1 MRARPQPREMKHL
14 SEGIMEVAEGLA
26 PGDAKYNESDQ
37 AHQRPKPMASS
48 ADDALIG
55 SVILASLSSG
65 CSAMAPP
72 LLQLNDSEYT
82 GCFFLRL
89 RNGCVDA

>member
-1 MRARPQPREMKHL
+1 
-14 SEGIMEVAEGLA
+14 
-26 PGDAKYNESDQ
+26 
-37 AHQRPKPMASS
+37 MASS

-65 CSAMAPP
+65 RSAMAPP

-82 GCFFLRL
+82 GCFFLCL
-89 RNGCVDA
+89 RNGCVDARKDPSVLLKTNLLAEIKVESAAK

>member
-1 MRARPQPREMKHL
+1 
-14 SEGIMEVAEGLA
+14 
-26 PGDAKYNESDQ
+26 
-37 AHQRPKPMASS
+37 MASS

-82 GCFFLRL
+82 GCFFLCL

>member
-1 MRARPQPREMKHL
+1 
-14 SEGIMEVAEGLA
+14 
-26 PGDAKYNESDQ
+26 
-37 AHQRPKPMASS
+37 MASS